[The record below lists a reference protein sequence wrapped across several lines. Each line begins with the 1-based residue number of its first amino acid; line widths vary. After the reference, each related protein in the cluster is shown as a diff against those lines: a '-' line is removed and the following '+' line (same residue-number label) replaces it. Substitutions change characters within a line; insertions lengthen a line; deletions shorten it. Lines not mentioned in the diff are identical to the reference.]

1 MDYKTAGVDTHA
13 GQRFV
18 KLIGDS
24 VKSTRQPHV
33 MSGLGGFAAM
43 SDVSFLKDYKQPVL
57 LTTTDGV
64 GTKLHLATLFDRHE
78 TVGIDLVAM
87 CVNDLL
93 VTGAKPLL
101 FLDYMAVGRL
111 NPEKMAIVVQ
121 GIAEGCRQARCS
133 LVGGETA
140 EHPDLLEDAEYDL
153 AGFCVGVGEKASMID
168 GTRVQEGDVILALP
182 SSGIH
187 SNGVSLVR
195 KLFLKN
201 GTELPDS
208 SADCEFLVNEILL
221 KPTTI
226 YEPYLR
232 AVLDQGQQALATN
245 NETWISGMI
254 HVTGGGFFE
263 NIPRIV
269 PEGLT
274 AEIDPDKIP
283 LPPVFTTIANRG
295 VARREMYSVYNM
307 GAGMIVFAR
316 PVAVGEIQKTLKGNG
331 MDAAVCGLIKRGADK
346 VRLLGLE

>member
-33 MSGLGGFAAM
+33 LGGLGGFAAM

-93 VTGAKPLL
+93 VTGAKPLV

-111 NPEKMAIVVQ
+111 NPEKMAVVVA
-121 GIAEGCRQARCS
+121 GIAEGCRQANCS

-153 AGFCVGVGEKASMID
+153 AGFCVGVGEKSAMID
-168 GTRVQEGDVILALP
+168 GSKVQEGDVILALP

-201 GTELPDS
+201 GTELPDVK
-208 SADCEFLVNEILL
+208 ADHDFLLNQILL

-232 AVLDQGQQALATN
+232 PVLDQAQTHAGSGDI
-245 NETWISGMI
+245 WITGMV
-254 HVTGGGFFE
+254 HVTGGGFYE
-263 NIPRIV
+263 NVPRIV
-269 PEGLT
+269 PEGLC
-274 AEIDPDKIP
+274 AEIDPAKIP
-283 LPPVFTTIANRG
+283 VPAVFETIAKRG
-295 VARREMYSVYNM
+295 VAKKEMYSVYNM
-307 GAGMIVFAR
+307 GAGMIAFVR
-316 PVAVGEIQKTLKGNG
+316 PGSVGKVQELLKAQA
-331 MDAAVCGLIKRGADK
+331 MESFVCGSIVKGTEK
-346 VRLLGLE
+346 VRLRGL

>member
-18 KLIGDS
+18 KLISES
-24 VKSTRQPHV
+24 VKSTRLPHV
-33 MSGLGGFAAM
+33 LGGLGGFAAM

-93 VTGAKPLL
+93 VTGARPLV

-111 NPEKMAIVVQ
+111 NPEKMAVVVA
-121 GIAEGCRQARCS
+121 GIAEGCRQAKCS

-153 AGFCVGVGEKASMID
+153 AGFCVGVGEKSSMID
-168 GTRVQEGDVILALP
+168 GSKVQEGDVILALP

-201 GTELPDS
+201 GTDLPDVQ
-208 SADCEFLVNEILL
+208 ADHDFLLNQILL

-232 AVLDQGQQALATN
+232 PVLDEAQAAGGDI
-245 NETWISGMI
+245 WITGMV
-254 HVTGGGFFE
+254 HVTGGGFYE
-263 NIPRIV
+263 NVPRIV
-269 PEGLT
+269 PDGLC
-274 AEIDPDKIP
+274 AEIDPAKIP
-283 LPPVFTTIANRG
+283 VPEVFQTIANRG

-307 GAGMIVFAR
+307 GAGMIAFVR
-316 PVAVGEIQKTLKGNG
+316 PAATEKVRTLLKAQG
-331 MDAAVCGLIKRGADK
+331 MESFVCGTITKGTEK
-346 VRLLGLE
+346 VRLYGL